1 MAGYLLRF
9 GARAAVVT
17 AVLAMPD
24 HVAAQDA
31 TPPAPASESAASP
44 PPSAPVTEIVVTGER
59 AAVETTIDRKIYAVS
74 RDLVATAGTAADVLR
89 NVPSVSVD
97 VDGNP
102 SLRGDASVTIL
113 IDGRLAPEFNNASR
127 GQALQQLGAENIDR
141 IEVLTNPPA
150 NYKRDGS
157 GGIINIITKRRP
169 GTRSASAQ
177 ASLGSHGR
185 YNLGG
190 RAGRQVGKANLRASA
205 SVRSDP
211 RQRDFQ
217 DQRTTFD
224 GNGNILEDRQTHTV
238 GEDERLSKNLGLGA
252 DFDITDTDRLT
263 ADGTYT
269 RRDAEGFQSEN
280 GQAFDADGDPTG
292 QYTRERRGE
301 PYEYSSSAQLRY
313 HRRGEKDGDGLTV
326 NAERSQSF
334 EKGLL
339 HFTNRY
345 VVPTAA
351 GTTQDKGFLEDHVA
365 KEFSVDY
372 VLTQAGDRKLVA
384 GYNLSNDDF
393 LFDALQTFTVPAG
406 GTMPPD
412 PDYSNVFRYTQTIHA
427 LYGSWELPF
436 EQWTWLAG
444 VRLEDTRLDIDQVTT
459 GQQFTQNYFK
469 VYPSLHVSRELTE
482 QQKLRFSF
490 SHRVF
495 RPGGTDLN
503 PFRIQNNEFSVSEG
517 NPYLEPIDTDLVE
530 AGWSFDRGRTSRS
543 VTAYARRSKNARTN
557 VTTVLSPTVTLTRP
571 ENVGGQLTGGLE
583 LGAAGRI
590 GESFDY
596 NLSGNLYYLEMDASN
611 LGFENKRSTY
621 SADAKAALTWRM
633 GDKDTLQINA
643 ALSGR
648 RVMAQGYRPSTSSMD
663 LGYRHQFRQNLSMTA
678 TVTDVFASRKFA
690 FITDTPELQQSTT
703 FRPAGRI
710 VFLGLSWTM
719 AGAKKPAQEKFEYE
733 Q

>member
-1 MAGYLLRF
+1 MGGYLLRE
-9 GARAAVVT
+9 GARAAVVS
-17 AVLAMPD
+17 AVLALSD
-24 HVAAQDA
+24 FAAAQDA
-31 TPPAPASESAASP
+31 NPPAPASEGSSP
-44 PPSAPVTEIVVTGER
+44 PPSAPVTEIVVKGER

-74 RDLVATAGTAADVLR
+74 RDLLATSGTAADVLR
-89 NVPSVSVD
+89 NLPSVSVD

-102 SLRGDASVTIL
+102 SLRGDSSVTIL

-150 NYKRDGS
+150 NFKRDGT

-177 ASLGSHGR
+177 TSIGSHGR

-211 RQRDFQ
+211 RQRNFQ
-217 DQRTTFD
+217 DLRTTRD
-224 GNGNILEDRQTHTV
+224 VSGNILEDRQTRTV
-238 GEDERLSKNLGLGA
+238 GDDDRLSKNMGLGA

-263 ADGTYT
+263 AEGSYT
-269 RRDAEGFQSEN
+269 RRDSEGFQRED
-280 GQAFDADGDPTG
+280 GRAFDAHGVPTG
-292 QYTRERRGE
+292 QYTRERRGD

-313 HRRGEKDGDGLTV
+313 HRRGEQDGDGLTV

-339 HFTNRY
+339 RFINRY
-345 VVPTAA
+345 VLPA
-351 GTTQDKGFLEDHVA
+351 GADTVQDKGFLEDQLT

-372 VLTQAGDRKLVA
+372 VLTRARDRKLVA
-384 GYNLSNDDF
+384 GYNLTNDDF
-393 LFDALQTFTVPAG
+393 LFDALQTLTVPAG
-406 GTMPPD
+406 SVKPVD
-412 PDYSNVFRYTQTIHA
+412 PNYSNVFRYTQTVHA
-427 LYGSWELPF
+427 LYGSYELPF

-444 VRLEDTRLDIDQVTT
+444 VRLEDTELDIDQVTT
-459 GQQFTQNYFK
+459 GQQFTQSYFK
-469 VYPSLHVSRELTE
+469 IYPSLHVSRELTE

-490 SHRVF
+490 THRVF
-495 RPGGTDLN
+495 RPDGTDLN

-517 NPYLEPIDTDLVE
+517 NPYLEPVDTDSAE

-543 VTAYARRSKNARTN
+543 VTAYARRSRNARTN
-557 VTTVLSPTVTLTRP
+557 VITVLSPTVTLTRP
-571 ENVGGQLTGGLE
+571 QNIGELLSGGLE
-583 LGAAGRI
+583 LAAAGRI
-590 GESFDY
+590 GENFDY
-596 NLSGNLYYLEMDASN
+596 NLSGNIYYIEMDASN
-611 LGFENKRSTY
+611 LGFEGKRSTY
-621 SADAKAALTWRM
+621 SADAKTALNWRM
-633 GDKDTLQINA
+633 GGNDTLQINA
-643 ALSGR
+643 AMSGR
-648 RVMAQGYRPSTSSMD
+648 RVMPQGYRPSNATMD

-678 TVTDVFASRKFA
+678 TVTDVFASRKFT

-703 FRPAGRI
+703 FHPAGRI
-710 VFLGLSWTM
+710 FFLGLSWMM